1 MPRISVILPVY
12 NGVKYLREA
21 VDSILNQTYSDFE
34 FIIIDDGSSDETPQ
48 ILDSYNDKRIVR
60 KTNPA
65 NMGLVASLNLGIEMA
80 QGEFI
85 AIMNADDISLPYR
98 LQAQYDYMN
107 SKPDVGFLGT
117 NMCFI
122 DAEGQVY
129 RESLYDKSDIL
140 DGAYF
145 HWRMLWE
152 NHLAHPTMMIR
163 SAELKNAS
171 LSYCAELYVVEDYDL
186 WLRAARVSKLAAHP
200 QVCLKYRVHSE
211 SKSAKFR
218 IKRGL
223 LKRQLQLREL
233 ALYAGMEIPPRVAQ
247 AIHPH
252 PLEKAAIDLSDVRGA
267 IEVVRRAME
276 GFLDWQKASDAD
288 SLRIRSD
295 AYRNIRRRVVA
306 AHVESRWKAMLL
318 LLNAA
323 KLHPASLFSVHT
335 AKDLLRIVLKRGQR

>member
-12 NGVKYLREA
+12 NGAKYLREA

-65 NMGLVASLNLGIEMA
+65 NMGLAASLNLGIEMA

-85 AIMNADDISLPYR
+85 AIMHADDISLPYR

-163 SAELKNAS
+163 SAELKNAG
-171 LSYCAELYVVEDYDL
+171 LSYCPEFDSAEDYDL

-200 QVCLKYRVHSE
+200 CVCLKYRVHSE
-211 SKSAKFR
+211 SVSARFR
-218 IKRGL
+218 IKQNL

-233 ALYAGMEIPPRVAQ
+233 ALYAGMEIPPCAAQ
-247 AIHPH
+247 ALHPH
-252 PLEKAAIDLSDVRGA
+252 PSEKAVLDLPDIHSAV
-267 IEVVRRAME
+267 EVVRRAMR
-276 GFLDWQKASDAD
+276 GFLDQQKASNADA
-288 SLRIRSD
+288 LRIRSD
-295 AYRNIRRRVVA
+295 AYRNIRHRIMTARTK
-306 AHVESRWKAMLL
+306 SRWRAALL
-318 LLNAA
+318 LLAA
-323 KLHPASLFSVHT
+323 IRLHPASLFSV
-335 AKDLLRIVLKRGQR
+335 RIVKDVLKIMLKIG